1 VQLQASA
8 HGWLWPDAAL
18 AAFLCDVRC
27 LGMSGRDANFVVG
40 RSLTPSGRALRLVNY
55 LVGRD
60 EQRRPHLD
68 PKGLRGS
75 PVENHLK
82 SRGPLDWQIGRLFP
96 LENAAQVDQLQDDI
110 RQRCPPRSS

>member
-1 VQLQASA
+1 MPSII
-8 HGWLWPDAAL
+8 PP
-18 AAFLCDVRC
+18 RTS
-27 LGMSGRDANFVVG
+27 LGRRFV
-40 RSLTPSGRALRLVNY
+40 RSLGQSCRAHDTRETTLVIPSGRALRLVNY